1 MISLIVVA
9 LVGIGFTRLTMLALE
24 LRDNY
29 EDNPSDEPV
38 DLSRKRVDAHNKMV
52 SMAKPEKMLVK
63 GDNRYEPKA
72 DGSFSKGDG
81 ESSYS
86 AMLASTEATLQAGF
100 DALFSYG
107 QAESVEP
114 PEESAAVAADEAV
127 KDIGEESDASATQ
140 PVSKPAK
147 IADLEAAQS
156 AVDPTV
162 RLSPSFAPRPVD
174 RTCAPF
180 ASRRQKTPSFSAA
193 ATAASATTARSTSTS
208 PAATA
213 RSADTRSGRSSPS
226 ASRTSA
232 LTPQGTALSLSLG
245 HDSRSSSELL
255 PHRRDRPPDSPAS

>member
-1 MISLIVVA
+1 MMISLIVVA

-156 AVDPTV
+156 AVDPTDV
-162 RLSPSFAPRPVD
+162 CTICFEKAKNAVILGCGHGGVCYNCSIDVYVTSGHCPFCRHEIGQILTVGFAHVSTDSAGNSFVPVVGPR
-174 RTCAPF
+174 
-180 ASRRQKTPSFSAA
+180 
-193 ATAASATTARSTSTS
+193 
-208 PAATA
+208 
-213 RSADTRSGRSSPS
+213 
-226 ASRTSA
+226 
-232 LTPQGTALSLSLG
+232 
-245 HDSRSSSELL
+245 
-255 PHRRDRPPDSPAS
+255 